1 MPFEFFPTKLTGVI
15 EIQPRLFI
23 DDRGEFA
30 ELFQSS
36 AFGRNQLDI
45 SLKQIN
51 YSKSKKNVLRGLHYQ
66 LPPKSQGKLVH
77 VMSGSG
83 FDVAVDIRKDSPTY
97 GTWIG
102 ATLSAEQKNML
113 YIPPGFAHGFCSLE
127 DDTVL
132 VYYCTDEYSP
142 DHERGIIWNDS
153 NINITWPIA
162 NPILAD
168 RDASYPTLE
177 QAENTFVVEWKS

>member
-1 MPFEFFPTKLTGVI
+1 MPFEFSSTRLPGVI
-15 EIQPRLFI
+15 EITTRVFP

-36 AFGRNQLDI
+36 AFRSNGVDI

-51 YSKSKKNVLRGLHYQ
+51 YSKSKKAVLRGLHYQ
-66 LPPKSQGKLVH
+66 LSPKSQGKIVH

-83 FDVAVDIRKDSPTY
+83 FDVAVDIRKGSPTY
-97 GTWIG
+97 GKWVG
-102 ATLSAEQKNML
+102 VTLSAEKKNML
-113 YIPPGFAHGFCSLE
+113 YIPQGFAHGFCSLE

-142 DHERGIIWNDS
+142 DHERGVVWNDPAL
-153 NINITWPIA
+153 NITWPLES
-162 NPILAD
+162 PILAE

-177 QAENTFVVEWKS
+177 QAENTFVVE

>member
-1 MPFEFFPTKLTGVI
+1 MPFEFFPTNLPGVV
-15 EIQPRLFI
+15 EIHSRLFP

-36 AFGRNQLDI
+36 AFRDNGIDI

-51 YSKSKKNVLRGLHYQ
+51 YSKSKKGVLRGLHYQ

-77 VMSGSG
+77 LMSGSA
-83 FDVAVDIRKDSPTY
+83 FDVAVDIRKDSATY
-97 GTWIG
+97 GTWVG
-102 ATLSAEQKNML
+102 VTLSAEKKNML

-142 DHERGIIWNDS
+142 DHERGIIWNDPTL
-153 NINITWPIA
+153 NIAWPIES
-162 NPILAD
+162 PILAE
-168 RDASYPTLE
+168 RDASYPNLADIGV
-177 QAENTFVVEWKS
+177 Q